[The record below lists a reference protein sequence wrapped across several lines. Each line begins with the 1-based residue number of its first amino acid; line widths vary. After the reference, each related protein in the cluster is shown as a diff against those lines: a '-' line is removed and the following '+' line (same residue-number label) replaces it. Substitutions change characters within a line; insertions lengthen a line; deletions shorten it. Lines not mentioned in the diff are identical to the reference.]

1 MIDVRHAYALAREID
16 GRWHILTHS
25 RDNSVVV
32 CLQAE
37 IEPIIAAKKDI
48 EEHFGCD
55 IGVQIVRVVD
65 NEIFVVK
72 DPKPLKIGSKARGF
86 RLDDSAEGKG
96 E

>member
-16 GRWHILTHS
+16 GRWHILTHW

-48 EEHFGCD
+48 EEHFGGD
-55 IGVQIVRVVD
+55 VGVQIVRIIDRDIV
-65 NEIFVVK
+65 VVK
-72 DPKPLKIGSKARGF
+72 DPQPLKIGSMARGI
-86 RLDDSAEGKG
+86 RLDDNDKPVA
-96 E
+96 